1 MGVNNNS
8 SSTLGLY
15 APYIRSQFIPFM
27 QAGTE
32 TPRWHTNVYVPQC
45 HPNNFLNTKYSTTHL
60 HAPISSTQKLKLMM
74 NGGEFTYASTLPP
87 QMEAHSGLICEI
99 GVGNNYFIS
108 LLARIGI

>member
-1 MGVNNNS
+1 
-8 SSTLGLY
+8 
-15 APYIRSQFIPFM
+15 
-27 QAGTE
+27 
-32 TPRWHTNVYVPQC
+32 
-45 HPNNFLNTKYSTTHL
+45 
-60 HAPISSTQKLKLMM
+60 MM